1 MIYSRPSRIW
11 LVPKIADIIYRSFY
25 IFAYIKLIV
34 VSEPR
39 VYDEKYWKCVH
50 LYVTYISVSIAQ
62 NMYCILYIYTY
73 THIYIYIYIFN
84 VKKLLS
90 WYVIEVI
97 YTMYT
102 YTMYHSAVI
111 ERIVVTALIFCF
123 FFLVLHLFVLNF
135 LNPRVYLLKFCFRHM
150 TNIVRN
156 SLEGE
161 QCSKI

>member
-50 LYVTYISVSIAQ
+50 LYVTYISISIAQ
-62 NMYCILYIYTY
+62 NMYCIL
-73 THIYIYIYIFN
+73 YIYIFN

-97 YTMYT
+97 CTMYT

-111 ERIVVTALIFCF
+111 KRIIITALIFC
-123 FFLVLHLFVLNF
+123 FFLVLHLFVLDF

-150 TNIVRN
+150 TNIVWN

-161 QCSKI
+161 QCPKI